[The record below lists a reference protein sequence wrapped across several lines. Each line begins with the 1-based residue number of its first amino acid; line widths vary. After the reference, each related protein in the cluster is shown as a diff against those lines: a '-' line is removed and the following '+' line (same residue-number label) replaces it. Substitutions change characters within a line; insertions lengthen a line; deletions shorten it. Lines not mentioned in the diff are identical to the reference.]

1 MVLLSQGLTVVYE
14 AIWRASAVTL
24 RQRVMRRGHHFT
36 LLGSDGE
43 QNLGQTPPL
52 ELTEYLAGG
61 VSTFREQRGPKRDD
75 RAHREG
81 RCLGSFKM
89 EM

>member
-1 MVLLSQGLTVVYE
+1 M
-14 AIWRASAVTL
+14 TL
-24 RQRVMRRGHHFT
+24 RHRGMRRVHPLT

-61 VSTFREQRGPKRDD
+61 VSTFGEQGGPKQDD
-75 RAHREG
+75 RAHGEG